1 MLGVGLLSSASS
13 LKDFYQ
19 KNLLLEKRK
28 VHTQNQIQRLNK
40 DLAFKT
46 VAHAKTDLAHLRH
59 DSPEKT
65 ILNLGV
71 VQKALEQ
78 ESQPIEPEEVKLPA
92 RRAKREAKKGITN
105 CYHLEKGKRVKRNA
119 PNDQKKTTI
128 HIPRRSRYQ

>member
-1 MLGVGLLSSASS
+1 MLGVGLLGSASS

-46 VAHAKTDLAHLRH
+46 VAHAKTDLAHLHH

-65 ILNLGV
+65 ILNLGI

-78 ESQPIEPEEVKLPA
+78 ESQPIEPEEVKLPV
-92 RRAKREAKKGITN
+92 RRAKREAKKEITN
-105 CYHLEKGKRVKRNA
+105 CYDLEKENV
-119 PNDQKKTTI
+119 
-128 HIPRRSRYQ
+128 